1 MLEFTDRDSTNLR
14 LRNNNSGKEESYE
27 LIKVFE
33 FESDRKCMTVIV
45 KDEAGKYWAY
55 CKGADSSILPKI
67 THCKKEDPMMKS
79 IPDFEEGQKFDHLD
93 KARSEACIAELK
105 TCDSMVETMARKGL
119 RTLCY
124 ARKEIPDWSA
134 EIDPQE
140 LKPSQ
145 IECDM
150 HMLAVTAVE
159 DLLQDDVKSC
169 IEDFRR
175 AKISVWMLTGD
186 KGLTA
191 EEIGVAC
198 GLMPQKDGPEDVVVD
213 TLPQT
218 MGNLPSEGNVV

>member
-1 MLEFTDRDSTNLR
+1 MDRDSTHYTLKNHL
-14 LRNNNSGKEESYE
+14 SGGKSEKYE

-33 FESDRKCMTVIV
+33 FESDRKCMSVIV

-67 THCKKEDPMMKS
+67 THTMKESPKNKAVQDYTG
-79 IPDFEEGQKFDHLD
+79 EGQKWDHLD
-93 KARSEACIAELK
+93 KERSDATLEELK
-105 TCDSMVETMARKGL
+105 VCDGMVENMARKGL

-124 ARKEIPDWSA
+124 ARKEIPEWAAS
-134 EIDPQE
+134 IDPQD

-198 GLMPQKDGPEDVVVD
+198 GLMPQKEDLEDAIID
-213 TLPQT
+213 TLPT
-218 MGNLPSEGNVV
+218 